1 MARALRCVRCVAF
14 FSRIPV
20 DYLRRAIGSERNHEA
35 VARTT
40 KSADFPHDDEDD
52 DVEESW
58 LAVANAWAHS
68 PAADTRGW

>member
-1 MARALRCVRCVAF
+1 MARLALRALRVAF

-20 DYLRRAIGSERNHEA
+20 DYLRRAIGSERNHDA
-35 VARTT
+35 VAKTT
-40 KSADFPHDDEDD
+40 KSVDFPRDDEDD

>member
-1 MARALRCVRCVAF
+1 MARLALRALRVAF

-35 VARTT
+35 ARTT
-40 KSADFPHDDEDD
+40 KSVDFPRDDED